1 MIMNKDYSFNKYRWL
16 WLLALL
22 VLLPI
27 GSRAQTSQHVIC
39 IEKTNGNV
47 IRIPVT
53 ADGPKINIDPYSFSM
68 SLNGNVEYIEFGDIA
83 KMYAEKSVTGIK
95 TPAKNAITLETES
108 DGTIVLS
115 GLKNKC
121 DVQLFDVSG
130 KLLRKVH
137 ASGNVVRISL
147 SSYSRGTYIVK
158 TSNSETFKFLK
169 R

>member
-1 MIMNKDYSFNKYRWL
+1 MNKDYPFNKYCRL

-22 VLLPI
+22 ILLPI
-27 GSRAQTSQHVIC
+27 GSSAQALQHVIC

-53 ADGPKINIDPYSFSM
+53 ADGPKININPYSISM
-68 SLNGNVEYIEFGDIA
+68 SLNGNVEYVEFGDIA
-83 KMYAEKSVTGIK
+83 KMYAEKSVSGIK
-95 TPAKNAITLETES
+95 ITLETQS

-121 DVQLFDVSG
+121 DVQLLDVSC
-130 KLLRKVH
+130 KVLRKAH
-137 ASGNVVRISL
+137 ASDSVVRISL
-147 SSYSRGTYIVK
+147 SSFSRGTYIVK
-158 TSNSETFKFLK
+158 TSNGETFKFLK

>member
-1 MIMNKDYSFNKYRWL
+1 MIMNKDYPFNKYCRL

-22 VLLPI
+22 ILLPI
-27 GSRAQTSQHVIC
+27 GSSAQALQHVIC

-53 ADGPKINIDPYSFSM
+53 ADGPKININPYSISM
-68 SLNGNVEYIEFGDIA
+68 SLNGNVEYVEFGDIA
-83 KMYAEKSVTGIK
+83 KMYAEKSVSGIK
-95 TPAKNAITLETES
+95 TPAKNAITLETQS

-121 DVQLFDVSG
+121 DVQLLDVSG
-130 KLLRKVH
+130 KVLRKAH
-137 ASGNVVRISL
+137 ASDSVVRISL
-147 SSYSRGTYIVK
+147 SSFSRGTYIVK
-158 TSNSETFKFLK
+158 TSNGETFKFLK

>member
-1 MIMNKDYSFNKYRWL
+1 MIMNKDYPFNKYCRL

-22 VLLPI
+22 ILLPI
-27 GSRAQTSQHVIC
+27 GSSAQALQHVIC

-53 ADGPKINIDPYSFSM
+53 ADGPKININPYSISM
-68 SLNGNVEYIEFGDIA
+68 SLNGNVEYVEFGDIA
-83 KMYAEKSVTGIK
+83 KMYAEKSVSGIK
-95 TPAKNAITLETES
+95 ITLETQS

-121 DVQLFDVSG
+121 DVQLLDVSG
-130 KLLRKVH
+130 KVLRKAH
-137 ASGNVVRISL
+137 ASDSVVRISL
-147 SSYSRGTYIVK
+147 SSFSRGTYIVK
-158 TSNSETFKFLK
+158 TSNGETFKFLK